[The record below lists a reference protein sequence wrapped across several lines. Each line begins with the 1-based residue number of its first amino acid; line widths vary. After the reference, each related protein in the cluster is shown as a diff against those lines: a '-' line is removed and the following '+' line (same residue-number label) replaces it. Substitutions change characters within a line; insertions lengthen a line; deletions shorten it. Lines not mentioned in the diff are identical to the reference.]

1 MRNFANI
8 FFCIL
13 ELFHDISN
21 FRKNYFCVRKK
32 NDAEFR
38 AKKNMR
44 QFRIKLFCKKN
55 INKVPDYKPRIWE
68 IIRILASE
76 DIENVEVIF

>member
-13 ELFHDISN
+13 ELFRDISN

-44 QFRIKLFCKKN
+44 QFRIKLFCKK
-55 INKVPDYKPRIWE
+55 I
-68 IIRILASE
+68 
-76 DIENVEVIF
+76 